1 MKARWQL
8 FGCCPAIS
16 TLTAK
21 EKSYKMEKTHILLVE
36 DEKSVVSFVS
46 TELSF
51 ENYQVEEAFDG
62 EQALKLFF
70 SDETKWDLVLLDW
83 MLPKLNGLEVC
94 RRIRKKS
101 FVPIIIMTARD
112 YVGDKVAGLDGGA
125 DDYITKPFE
134 IEELL
139 ARVRVALRRRNSYTE
154 APERH
159 VYKIEDLILDTEKRT
174 VKRHG
179 ETFNLTQ
186 REFDLLA
193 FLMKNEGKAMTRDE
207 LLSQVWGFDYMGQTN
222 IVDVYIRY
230 LRHKIDQGQQ
240 VKLIQTIR
248 GVGYSLRVEE

>member
-1 MKARWQL
+1 MTENR
-8 FGCCPAIS
+8 
-16 TLTAK
+16 
-21 EKSYKMEKTHILLVE
+21 HILLVD

-62 EQALKLFF
+62 EQALEMFF
-70 SDETKWDLVLLDW
+70 SKEEKWDLVLLDW

-101 FVPIIIMTARD
+101 LVPIIIMTARD

-139 ARVRVALRRRNSYTE
+139 ARVRVAIRRRNSYTA
-154 APERH
+154 APEH
-159 VYKIEDLILDTEKRT
+159 HIYKIEDLVLDIEKRA
-174 VKRHG
+174 VKRGG

-186 REFDLLA
+186 HEFDLLA
-193 FLMKNEGKAMTRDE
+193 VLMKNEGKAMTREE
-207 LLSQVWGFDYMGQTN
+207 LLSKVWGFDYMGQTN

-230 LRHKIDQGQQ
+230 LRRKIDQDRQ
-240 VKLIQTIR
+240 VRLIQTIR
-248 GVGYSLRVEE
+248 GVGYTLRVEK

>member
-1 MKARWQL
+1 MAQ
-8 FGCCPAIS
+8 IN
-16 TLTAK
+16 
-21 EKSYKMEKTHILLVE
+21 ILLVE
-36 DEKSVVSFVS
+36 DEQSVASFVA

-51 ENYQVEEAFDG
+51 ENYQVTEAGDG

-70 SDETKWDLVLLDW
+70 DDESKWDLILLDL

-101 FVPIIIMTARD
+101 LVPIIIMTARD

-139 ARVRVALRRRNSYTE
+139 ARVRVAIRRRKKYMEGPASHIYQTG
-154 APERH
+154 
-159 VYKIEDLILDTEKRT
+159 DLVLDTEKRSAARGGKS
-174 VKRHG
+174 V
-179 ETFNLTQ
+179 ELTQ

-193 FLMKNEGKAMTRDE
+193 MLMKNEGKVMTRDE
-207 LLSQVWGFDYMGQTN
+207 LLSKVWGFDYMGQTN

-230 LRHKIDQGQQ
+230 LRSKIDPGP
-240 VKLIQTIR
+240 KNRLIHTVR
-248 GVGYSLRVEE
+248 GVGYALRVDE

>member
-1 MKARWQL
+1 
-8 FGCCPAIS
+8 
-16 TLTAK
+16 
-21 EKSYKMEKTHILLVE
+21 MEKIHILLVD

-46 TELSF
+46 TELGF

-62 EQALKLFF
+62 EQALDMFF
-70 SDETKWDLVLLDW
+70 KDEEKWDLVLLDW

-101 FVPIIIMTARD
+101 LVPIIIMTARD

-139 ARVRVALRRRNSYTE
+139 ARVRVAIRRRNSYTSASE
-154 APERH
+154 HH
-159 VYKIEDLILDTEKRT
+159 VYRIQDLTLDIEKRT
-174 VKRHG
+174 VKRG
-179 ETFNLTQ
+179 GQTFNLTQ

-193 FLMKNEGKAMTRDE
+193 VLMKNEGKAMTRDE

-230 LRHKIDQGQQ
+230 LRHKIDQDQQ

-248 GVGYSLRVEE
+248 GIGYTLRVEG

>member
-1 MKARWQL
+1 M
-8 FGCCPAIS
+8 
-16 TLTAK
+16 
-21 EKSYKMEKTHILLVE
+21 MEKIHILLVD

-46 TELSF
+46 TELGF

-62 EQALKLFF
+62 EQALDMFF
-70 SDETKWDLVLLDW
+70 KDEEKWDLVLLDW

-101 FVPIIIMTARD
+101 LVPIIIMTARD

-139 ARVRVALRRRNSYTE
+139 ARVRVAIRRRNSYTSASE
-154 APERH
+154 HH
-159 VYKIEDLILDTEKRT
+159 VYRIQDLTLDIEKRT
-174 VKRHG
+174 VKRG
-179 ETFNLTQ
+179 GQTFNLTQ

-193 FLMKNEGKAMTRDE
+193 VLMKNEGKAMTRDE

-230 LRHKIDQGQQ
+230 LRHKIDQDQQ

-248 GVGYSLRVEE
+248 GIGYTLRVEG

>member
-1 MKARWQL
+1 MTENR
-8 FGCCPAIS
+8 
-16 TLTAK
+16 
-21 EKSYKMEKTHILLVE
+21 HILLVD

-62 EQALKLFF
+62 EQALEMFF
-70 SDETKWDLVLLDW
+70 SKEEKWDLVLLDW

-101 FVPIIIMTARD
+101 LVPIIIMTARD

-139 ARVRVALRRRNSYTE
+139 ARVRVAIRRRNSYTA
-154 APERH
+154 APEH
-159 VYKIEDLILDTEKRT
+159 HIYKIEDLVLDIEKRT
-174 VKRHG
+174 VKRGG

-186 REFDLLA
+186 HEFDLLA
-193 FLMKNEGKAMTRDE
+193 VLMKNEGKAMTREE
-207 LLSQVWGFDYMGQTN
+207 LLSKVWGFDYMGQTN

-230 LRHKIDQGQQ
+230 LRRKIDQDRQ
-240 VKLIQTIR
+240 VRLIQTIR
-248 GVGYSLRVEE
+248 GVGYTLRVEK